1 MQKVSFKMGNFTSK
15 GLKFQNSFMAARDTE
30 ETKSSVTFL
39 FKTKSYT
46 PAGVALP
53 GTEHPLASDP
63 KGCRFCFQSG
73 HMAGL

>member
-1 MQKVSFKMGNFTSK
+1 
-15 GLKFQNSFMAARDTE
+15 MAARDTE